1 MPVALRPAG
10 ILHYTGGR
18 SFLNQYETNVLKAL
32 KKIFSK
38 GDGEQPVTTPAAPA
52 PAASQPAQS
61 GEKRPRK
68 PRNPRSEGD
77 ASEKPARGP
86 KSDKPRAERSDK
98 GERGEKREHTPKQ
111 EHAKA
116 EGADKPRAPRAD
128 KPRRERKPRPPVV
141 DNWKL
146 EDFVVEPAEGK
157 TRFHDF
163 NLDPRLMHAIHD
175 LGFPYCTPIQAQVLG
190 FTLRGQDAI
199 GRAQTGTGKTAAFLI
214 SIITQLLQTPPPKER
229 YMGEPRALII
239 APTREL
245 VVQIAND
252 AIGLAKYTGL
262 NVMSFVGGMDFDKQL
277 KTLESRF
284 CDILVA
290 TPGRLLDFNQRGEVH
305 LDMVEVMVL
314 DEADRMLDMG
324 FIPQVRQIIRQTPYK
339 GERQTLLFSATFTD
353 DVMNLAKQWTVD
365 PAIVEIEPE
374 NVASDTVE
382 QHVYAVAGS
391 DKYKLLYNLIAQNDW
406 TRVMVFA
413 NRKDEV
419 RRIEERLTK
428 DGISAA
434 QMSGDVPQHK
444 RIKVLEGFREG
455 KIRVLVATDVA
466 GRGIHVDGISHVI
479 NFTLPED
486 PDDYVHRIGR
496 TGRAGSTGT
505 SISFAG
511 EDDAF
516 ALPPIEE
523 LLGRKINCEMPP
535 TELLKPVPRKH

>member
-1 MPVALRPAG
+1 M
-10 ILHYTGGR
+10 
-18 SFLNQYETNVLKAL
+18 LKAL

-38 GDGEQPVTTPAAPA
+38 GEEPAVSVAPTTPNHTAPATAPARARSTSGKPPRQSAAATSSTKPAAAEQPTAQPAAPDVEQEA
-52 PAASQPAQS
+52 
-61 GEKRPRK
+61 
-68 PRNPRSEGD
+68 
-77 ASEKPARGP
+77 KPA
-86 KSDKPRAERSDK
+86 
-98 GERGEKREHTPKQ
+98 
-111 EHAKA
+111 
-116 EGADKPRAPRAD
+116 
-128 KPRRERKPRPPVV
+128 KPRRERTPRKPAAAQ
-141 DNWKL
+141 NWTL
-146 EDFVVEPAEGK
+146 ADFVVAPAEGK

-163 NLDPRLMHAIHD
+163 KLAPELMHAIHD
-175 LGFPYCTPIQAQVLG
+175 LGFPYCTPIQAKVLG
-190 FTLRGQDAI
+190 FTLKGQDAI
-199 GRAQTGTGKTAAFLI
+199 GKAQTGTGKTAAFLI
-214 SIITQLLQTPPPKER
+214 STITQLLETPPPKER

-245 VVQIAND
+245 VVQIAKD
-252 AIGLAKYTGL
+252 ALDLTKYTGL

-277 KTLESRF
+277 KQLESRH

-290 TPGRLLDFNQRGEVH
+290 TPGRLLDFNQRGDVH
-305 LDMVEVMVL
+305 LDMVEVLVL

-324 FIPQVRQIIRQTPYK
+324 FIPQVRQIIRQTPPK
-339 GERQTLLFSATFTD
+339 SERQTLLFSATFTE
-353 DVMNLAKQWTVD
+353 DVLNLAQQWTVD
-365 PAIVEIEPE
+365 PVTVEIEPE
-374 NVASDTVE
+374 QVASDTVE
-382 QHVYAVAGS
+382 QHVYAVGGR

-419 RRIEERLTK
+419 RRIEERLTR

-434 QMSGDVPQHK
+434 QMSGDVPQVK

-496 TGRAGSTGT
+496 TGRAGATGT

-516 ALPPIEE
+516 ALPPIEA
-523 LLGRKINCEMPP
+523 LIGRKIQCEMPP
-535 TELLKPVPRKH
+535 DELLKPVPRKH

>member
-1 MPVALRPAG
+1 M
-10 ILHYTGGR
+10 
-18 SFLNQYETNVLKAL
+18 LKAL

-38 GDGEQPVTTPAAPA
+38 GEGEQPVATPAAPA

-68 PRNPRSEGD
+68 PRNPRPEGE

-86 KSDKPRAERSDK
+86 KSDKPRAERADK
-98 GERGEKREHTPKQ
+98 GERGEKREHAPRN
-111 EHAKA
+111 EPAKD
-116 EGADKPRAPRAD
+116 EGADKPRQP

-252 AIGLAKYTGL
+252 ALGLAKYTGL

-277 KTLESRF
+277 RTLESRF

-496 TGRAGSTGT
+496 TGRAGATGT

-523 LLGRKINCEMPP
+523 LLGRKITCEMPP

>member
-1 MPVALRPAG
+1 MN
-10 ILHYTGGR
+10 
-18 SFLNQYETNVLKAL
+18 FLINDEKTVLKAL
-32 KKIFSK
+32 KKIFAK
-38 GDGEQPVTTPAAPA
+38 TPDEQPDSQVIATPEKQGADAQPSQAAPSARVDASPSGKPRRARTAKPPAPPA
-52 PAASQPAQS
+52 PA
-61 GEKRPRK
+61 
-68 PRNPRSEGD
+68 
-77 ASEKPARGP
+77 
-86 KSDKPRAERSDK
+86 
-98 GERGEKREHTPKQ
+98 
-111 EHAKA
+111 
-116 EGADKPRAPRAD
+116 
-128 KPRRERKPRPPVV
+128 
-141 DNWKL
+141 WKL
-146 EDFVVEPAEGK
+146 EDFVVEPMEGK

-163 NLDPRLMHAIHD
+163 KLSAELMHAIQD

-190 FTLRGQDAI
+190 YTLKGRDAI

-214 SIITQLLQTPPPKER
+214 STITQLLETPPPEDR

-245 VVQIAND
+245 VVQIAKD
-252 AIGLAKYTGL
+252 ALDLTKYTGL

-277 KTLESRF
+277 KQLESRY

-290 TPGRLLDFNQRGEVH
+290 TPGRLLDFNQRGDVH

-324 FIPQVRQIIRQTPYK
+324 FIPQVRQIIRQTPPK
-339 GERQTLLFSATFTD
+339 SERQTLLFSATFTD
-353 DVMNLAKQWTVD
+353 DVMNLARQWTTD
-365 PAIVEIEPE
+365 PAVVEIEAQ
-374 NVASDTVE
+374 NVASETVE

-391 DKYKLLYNLIAQNDW
+391 DKYKLLYNLIKQNDW

-419 RRIEERLTK
+419 RRIEERLTR
-428 DGISAA
+428 DGISAV

-444 RIKVLEGFREG
+444 RIRALEGFREG
-455 KIRVLVATDVA
+455 KIRVMVATDVA

-479 NFTLPED
+479 NFTLPEV

-496 TGRAGSTGT
+496 TGRAGATGT

-516 ALPPIEE
+516 ALPAIEA
-523 LLGRKINCEMPP
+523 LLGRKISCETPP
-535 TELLKPVPRKH
+535 AELLAPVPPRR

>member
-1 MPVALRPAG
+1 M
-10 ILHYTGGR
+10 
-18 SFLNQYETNVLKAL
+18 LKAL
-32 KKIFSK
+32 KKMFGKDSAIAGEPSNAVTPQTATDLDLTPPG
-38 GDGEQPVTTPAAPA
+38 GDGEAARRSNEPQDTHARTSSA
-52 PAASQPAQS
+52 P
-61 GEKRPRK
+61 RPRK
-68 PRNPRSEGD
+68 PRTKR
-77 ASEKPARGP
+77 PAP
-86 KSDKPRAERSDK
+86 APSSTWSISDFA
-98 GERGEKREHTPKQ
+98 
-111 EHAKA
+111 
-116 EGADKPRAPRAD
+116 
-128 KPRRERKPRPPVV
+128 
-141 DNWKL
+141 
-146 EDFVVEPAEGK
+146 VEPQEGK

-163 NLDPRLMHAIHD
+163 KLDDRLMHAIHD

-190 FTLRGQDAI
+190 YTLKGRDAI

-214 SIITQLLQTPPPKER
+214 STITQLLETPTPDER

-245 VVQIAND
+245 VVQIAKD
-252 AIGLAKYTGL
+252 AEALTRYSGL

-277 KTLESRF
+277 KQLESRF

-324 FIPQVRQIIRQTPYK
+324 FIPQVRQIIRQTPRK
-339 GERQTLLFSATFTD
+339 GERQTLFFSATFTE

-374 NVASDTVE
+374 NVASDTVT
-382 QHVYAVAGS
+382 QHVYAVS
-391 DKYKLLYNLIAQNDW
+391 DREKYTLLYNLITQNNW
-406 TRVMVFA
+406 ERVMVFA
-413 NRKDEV
+413 NRRDEV

-428 DGISAA
+428 DGVSAA

-444 RIKVLEGFREG
+444 RIKTLEGFREG
-455 KIRVLVATDVA
+455 RIRVLVATDVA

-496 TGRAGSTGT
+496 TGRAGTSGT

-516 ALPPIEE
+516 ALPPIEA
-523 LLGRKINCEMPP
+523 LLGRKIDCEQPP
-535 TELLKPVPRKH
+535 AELLTPVKRTS

>member
-1 MPVALRPAG
+1 M
-10 ILHYTGGR
+10 
-18 SFLNQYETNVLKAL
+18 LKAL
-32 KKIFSK
+32 KKMFGKDSAIA
-38 GDGEQPVTTPAAPA
+38 GEPSNPATPRPATDLDLTPPGGNSEASPRSNEPQGTPARTSSAPRPKKPRTKRPAPA
-52 PAASQPAQS
+52 PTSS
-61 GEKRPRK
+61 W
-68 PRNPRSEGD
+68 SID
-77 ASEKPARGP
+77 
-86 KSDKPRAERSDK
+86 
-98 GERGEKREHTPKQ
+98 
-111 EHAKA
+111 
-116 EGADKPRAPRAD
+116 
-128 KPRRERKPRPPVV
+128 
-141 DNWKL
+141 
-146 EDFVVEPAEGK
+146 DFVVEPQEGK

-163 NLDPRLMHAIHD
+163 KLDDRLMRAIHD

-190 FTLRGQDAI
+190 YTLKGRDAI

-214 SIITQLLQTPPPKER
+214 STITQLLETPTPDER

-245 VVQIAND
+245 VVQIAKD
-252 AIGLAKYTGL
+252 AEALTRYSGL

-277 KTLESRF
+277 KQLESRY

-324 FIPQVRQIIRQTPYK
+324 FIPQVRQIIRQTPRK
-339 GERQTLLFSATFTD
+339 GERQTLLFSATFTE

-374 NVASDTVE
+374 NVASDTVT
-382 QHVYAVAGS
+382 QHVYAVS
-391 DKYKLLYNLIAQNDW
+391 DREKYTLLYNLITQNNW
-406 TRVMVFA
+406 ERVMVFA
-413 NRKDEV
+413 NRRDEV

-428 DGISAA
+428 DGVSAA
-434 QMSGDVPQHK
+434 QMSGDVPQHR
-444 RIKVLEGFREG
+444 RIKTLEGFREG
-455 KIRVLVATDVA
+455 RIRVLVATDVA

-496 TGRAGSTGT
+496 TGRAGTSGT

-523 LLGRKINCEMPP
+523 LLGRKIDCEQPP
-535 TELLKPVPRKH
+535 AELLTPVKSSR

>member
-1 MPVALRPAG
+1 L
-10 ILHYTGGR
+10 
-18 SFLNQYETNVLKAL
+18 LKAL
-32 KKIFSK
+32 KKIFGKSAT
-38 GDGEQPVTTPAAPA
+38 QLPAALVTPTSTVTAPA
-52 PAASQPAQS
+52 PREPQAS
-61 GEKRPRK
+61 RPSK
-68 PRNPRSEGD
+68 PRTPASNSGASTGPDKTASNPSS
-77 ASEKPARGP
+77 ALK
-86 KSDKPRAERSDK
+86 
-98 GERGEKREHTPKQ
+98 T
-111 EHAKA
+111 
-116 EGADKPRAPRAD
+116 AP
-128 KPRRERKPRPPVV
+128 PRRERPVKV
-141 DNWKL
+141 PDNWKL

-163 NLDPRLMHAIHD
+163 KLAPELMHAIQD

-190 FTLRGQDAI
+190 FTLAGKDAI
-199 GRAQTGTGKTAAFLI
+199 GRAQTGTGKTAAFLV
-214 SIITQLLQTPPPKER
+214 SIITQLLNTPAPKER

-245 VVQIAND
+245 VVQIASD
-252 AIGLAKYTGL
+252 AANLTKYAGL

-277 KTLESRF
+277 KRLESCY

-324 FIPQVRQIIRQTPYK
+324 FIPQVRQIIRQTPNK
-339 GERQTLLFSATFTD
+339 DERQTLLFSATFTEE
-353 DVMNLAKQWTVD
+353 VMNLAKQWTTD
-365 PAIVEIEPE
+365 PAIVEIEATG
-374 NVASDTVE
+374 VANANVE

-391 DKYKLLYNLIAQNDW
+391 DKYTLLYNLIKQNNW

-419 RRIEERLTK
+419 RRIEERLTR
-428 DGISAA
+428 DGISAV

-444 RIKVLEGFREG
+444 RIKALEDFREG
-455 KIRVLVATDVA
+455 RICVMVATDVA

-479 NFTLPED
+479 NFTLPET

-496 TGRAGSTGT
+496 TGRAGSTGN

-511 EDDAF
+511 EDDAY
-516 ALPPIEE
+516 ALPPIEA
-523 LLGRKINCEMPP
+523 LLGHKINCEQPP
-535 TELLKPVPRKH
+535 TELLVAVPHKR

>member
-1 MPVALRPAG
+1 M
-10 ILHYTGGR
+10 T
-18 SFLNQYETNVLKAL
+18 VLKAL
-32 KKIFSK
+32 KKMFGK
-38 GDGEQPVTTPAAPA
+38 AEGDQPGVPTTPETPRASDAQHESNSRPAKPKRSAQETPPSAGHSEPAEIAA
-52 PAASQPAQS
+52 
-61 GEKRPRK
+61 
-68 PRNPRSEGD
+68 
-77 ASEKPARGP
+77 KPARDG
-86 KSDKPRAERSDK
+86 KDSA
-98 GERGEKREHTPKQ
+98 
-111 EHAKA
+111 A
-116 EGADKPRAPRAD
+116 
-128 KPRRERKPRPPVV
+128 KPRRARAPKPV
-141 DNWKL
+141 DTWKL
-146 EDFVVEPAEGK
+146 EDFKVEPAEGK

-163 NLDPRLMHAIHD
+163 KLAPELMHAIHD
-175 LGFPYCTPIQAQVLG
+175 LGFPYCTPIQAGVLG
-190 FTLRGQDAI
+190 FTLKGQDAI
-199 GRAQTGTGKTAAFLI
+199 GRAQTGTGKTAAFLV

-245 VVQIAND
+245 VVQIAKD
-252 AIGLAKYTGL
+252 ATELNKYTGL
-262 NVMSFVGGMDFDKQL
+262 NVMQFVGGMDFDKQL
-277 KTLESRF
+277 KQLESRF

-324 FIPQVRQIIRQTPYK
+324 FIPQVRQIIRQTPMK
-339 GERQTLLFSATFTD
+339 GERQTLLFSATFTE
-353 DVMNLAKQWTVD
+353 DVMNLAKQWTID

-382 QHVYAVAGS
+382 QHVYAVAGA
-391 DKYKLLYNLIAQNDW
+391 DKYKLLYNLITQNDW
-406 TRVMVFA
+406 SRVMVFA

-419 RRIEERLTK
+419 RRIEERLTR
-428 DGISAA
+428 DGISAV

-444 RIKVLEGFREG
+444 RIRALEGFREG
-455 KIRVLVATDVA
+455 KIKVMVATDVA
-466 GRGIHVDGISHVI
+466 GRGIHVEGISHVI

-496 TGRAGSTGT
+496 TGRAGSSGT

-535 TELLKPVPRKH
+535 DELLKPVPRKN